1 MWLIIN
7 KMIKLFLG
15 YLKLKNRKLMVK
27 MENLSQKSLGLILT
41 IFGLAIFI
49 ALMGDLLFRLVGGF
63 MALAMINYGLQMQG
77 LPPFYFYL
85 INLFNF
91 RR

>member
-1 MWLIIN
+1 
-7 KMIKLFLG
+7 
-15 YLKLKNRKLMVK
+15 

-41 IFGLAIFI
+41 IVGLAIFI

-63 MALAMINYGLQMQG
+63 MALAMINYGLKLQG

-91 RR
+91 KR